1 MKKLASLS
9 IVLGILALT
18 GAASAEETGGRTIRI
33 KEFVIVGRL
42 PRPMAVMDAS
52 KVQPHLTAGDLK
64 QDFSGRI
71 ELATENEP
79 F

>member
-1 MKKLASLS
+1 MKHLTASS
-9 IVLGILALT
+9 VALALLALV
-18 GAASAEETGGRTIRI
+18 GGASAEETGGRTIRI
-33 KEFVIVGRL
+33 QGLVIIGRL

-52 KVQPHLTAGDLK
+52 KVQPHLTAGELK

-71 ELATENEP
+71 ELATETEP